1 MPVVRG
7 EHGSDLSGS
16 DCSGSGL
23 SDFGFKILI
32 PNPTEVFSDLCIFGF
47 RIFGFSR
54 VEFIRVRID
63 KYSISGLLPFL
74 QTNSSIIKT
83 KPQIH
88 FANKKTSK
96 PHININ
102 HNQTSK
108 KKMQQ
113 IIKAPH
119 SYMQKKISKPHIINQ
134 SKKCHK
140 SLKPYIHLCK
150 KNIIKH
156 YRLGSYGSL
165 WGVADAVGLSLGGR
179 RWSKWRRWV
188 SLSRSVFARRSG
200 GGGSLSVGRHTAQ
213 SVVVVGLGRLS

>member
-1 MPVVRG
+1 
-7 EHGSDLSGS
+7 
-16 DCSGSGL
+16 
-23 SDFGFKILI
+23 
-32 PNPTEVFSDLCIFGF
+32 
-47 RIFGFSR
+47 
-54 VEFIRVRID
+54 
-63 KYSISGLLPFL
+63 
-74 QTNSSIIKT
+74 
-83 KPQIH
+83 
-88 FANKKTSK
+88 
-96 PHININ
+96 
-102 HNQTSK
+102 
-108 KKMQQ
+108 MQQ

-213 SVVVVGLGRLS
+213 SVVVVGLGRLSWVWLERREDTRVRGEGGRVWLAERNRKRRKKEERRGRGKEGEAGGKKKIT